1 MLAEKRIIDNEMK
14 RMPYFKVRPRISEEV
29 MSVGWSV
36 GWSVGKQMFEFHKTA
51 DSLINSSFIH

>member
-1 MLAEKRIIDNEMK
+1 MLEEKRIIENEMN

-36 GWSVGKQMFEFHKTA
+36 GWSVGTQTFEFHKTA
-51 DSLINSSFIH
+51 DSRVSLHS